1 MLLLLKL
8 RSTLCYCVIVVA
20 NVVEV
25 LARVDVVVEVHA
37 CSPRPPSLAPGCL
50 ASAQEGNT
58 RAQSLS

>member
-1 MLLLLKL
+1 M
-8 RSTLCYCVIVVA
+8 RSTLCYFVIVVA